1 MTRIACVVLLT
12 FVVFSMS
19 APVVWAAAGPQDP
32 HQEKKYTEPFDQ
44 EEASSNQYLAI
55 AIGWGLGLAVLGG
68 ALGQGRAISASVEAI
83 ARQPE
88 AGGRIFGA
96 MIIGL
101 ALIETL
107 VIYIWVTTFVMMGNF
122 APPPAIGPGM

>member
-1 MTRIACVVLLT
+1 MTRIARVALLT
-12 FVVFSMS
+12 FVVISLS
-19 APVVWAAAGPQDP
+19 APVVWAASA
-32 HQEKKYTEPFDQ
+32 QEEQKYTESFDQ
-44 EEASSNQYLAI
+44 EEASNNQYLAI
-55 AIGWGLGLAVLGG
+55 AICFGLGIAVFGG
-68 ALGQGRAISASVEAI
+68 AMSQGRAISASVEAI

-122 APPPAIGPGM
+122 VTPPTIGPGM

>member
-1 MTRIACVVLLT
+1 MMRKACLAVVCLML
-12 FVVFSMS
+12 F
-19 APVVWAAAGPQDP
+19 AAASPALFAQDGKG
-32 HQEKKYTEPFDQ
+32 ESNAADQ
-44 EEASSNQYLAI
+44 NMYLAI
-55 AIGWGLGLAVLGG
+55 AIGFGLGIAVFGG
-68 ALGQGRAISASVEAI
+68 ALGQSRAIAASVEAM

-122 APPPAIGPGM
+122 TPLH

>member
-1 MTRIACVVLLT
+1 MARKVASIVLCC
-12 FVVFSMS
+12 
-19 APVVWAAAGPQDP
+19 AALAWGAHPAFAQGTASGPA
-32 HQEKKYTEPFDQ
+32 DQ
-44 EEASSNQYLAI
+44 NMYIAI
-55 AIGWGLGLAVLGG
+55 AIGFGLGIAVFGG
-68 ALGQGRAISASVEAI
+68 AFGQGRAIAASVEAM

-107 VIYIWVTTFVMMGNF
+107 VIYIWVTTFVMMGRMTDL
-122 APPPAIGPGM
+122 APVPH

>member
-1 MTRIACVVLLT
+1 MRTTCIALLM
-12 FVVFSMS
+12 VMVFAMIV
-19 APVVWAAAGPQDP
+19 PVVSALVAPQETTKKEDP
-32 HQEKKYTEPFDQ
+32 FNNAR
-44 EEASSNQYLAI
+44 ASSNQYIAI

-68 ALGQGRAISASVEAI
+68 AMGQGKAISASVEAM

-107 VIYIWVTTFVMMGNF
+107 VIYIWVTTFILMGNI
-122 APPPAIGPGM
+122 AKPPAIE

>member
-1 MTRIACVVLLT
+1 MTRKVSFAVLCA
-12 FVVFSMS
+12 VVFAVA
-19 APVVWAAAGPQDP
+19 APALFAQDGASGQAASGPADNNM
-32 HQEKKYTEPFDQ
+32 FI
-44 EEASSNQYLAI
+44 AI

-68 ALGQGRAISASVEAI
+68 AMGQGRAIAASVEAM

-107 VIYIWVTTFVMMGNF
+107 VIYIWVTTFILMGNMVEL
-122 APPPAIGPGM
+122 PIPKPA

>member
-1 MTRIACVVLLT
+1 MIRKVSIVVACVV
-12 FVVFSMS
+12 VFAVA
-19 APVVWAAAGPQDP
+19 APTLFAQSEAA
-32 HQEKKYTEPFDQ
+32 
-44 EEASSNQYLAI
+44 SNQSDANMYIAI

-68 ALGQGRAISASVEAI
+68 ALGQSKAIAASVEAM

-107 VIYIWVTTFVMMGNF
+107 VIYIWVTTFILMGN
-122 APPPAIGPGM
+122 MQVVE